1 MKKKIIGI
9 LLAVTLTVS
18 QAGIVVYAED
28 VTWEDEFTQMDE
40 ADESETPEADV
51 AWDGESEISETE
63 DDEEQVE
70 VTEED
75 TEAVVEE
82 TNTETEES
90 PVSEES
96 LFSDGVGEL
105 FSSGDTIVYDADEME
120 PFKSRTLKEVA
131 DEYAKAR
138 YAGATYSNSDSST
151 WYQEPCSTS
160 APYAA
165 GVLTQDTHTAMTA
178 MTNFYRW
185 LSGLNSLK
193 NSSTHSDSLQVQAL
207 VRNFEFSHW
216 VSDSSKPADM
226 SDEMWNAGAPCRHNI
241 LARGYTPQGAITGWM
256 NEGYSLRSQSWDTT
270 GHRYALIE
278 ASLSDVQYGFSGG
291 IAIGADVASGNT
303 SDLPFSAF
311 PAPGYM
317 PSRLVSPSSSAW
329 SVRINKN
336 TLKIADSTK
345 VTAVI
350 TNLNTGNSYECTKEN
365 GKLRVSGV
373 EIDMV
378 QPSDYSGSRYTDS
391 YRVQIT
397 GLQDAAT
404 GSEAQISYTTR
415 FADITEEMPSYVTS
429 VTADAREYVIYKTMD
444 NIESIKKVAAIL
456 PKQVWATAES
466 GKKIRVSVKGEW
478 EINEADKCFVNSA
491 DPSGLPENITD
502 KNHLLDEV
510 KVPYKI
516 SDDYYDSYNTLY
528 ISPQKVKEGENIEL
542 GVYRT
547 NISTDTSQIYK
558 LTAKEDGTYSAVKK
572 YDSSESPEFDKE
584 ASDASV
590 YSATH
595 IYKKSGVTLDD
606 AGEYISVYYSSSSQS
621 RIYVCRATKTLEVE
635 HTHTWDEGKITKEA
649 TCTQKGEKTYTCN
662 ACGATKTE
670 EIPLSEHKEVKDAA
684 VESTCTKAGK
694 TEGSHCSVCGKIFKE
709 QKETPLKDH
718 TWDEGKITKEATCTQ
733 KGEKT
738 YTCNACGATKTE
750 EIPLS
755 EHKEVKDAAVESTCT
770 KAGKTEGSHCSV
782 CGKIFKEQKETPLKD
797 HTWDEGKI
805 TKASTCTKK
814 GTKTFTCTVC
824 GKTRNQEVSVVAH
837 KFTTWKTTTAATAL
851 APAKQTH
858 KCSTC
863 GKTET
868 RNYGNKLKPSIKVNI
883 SSILLKTS
891 QKTTLLRVSGL
902 AKGDS
907 IVSWKSSNTNIA
919 KVYGRS
925 NGTCTIQAGTRSG
938 KAIITIA
945 LRSGL
950 KKNITVTVQK
960 TTVKTTKIT
969 GVATSLKLKRNQKA
983 TLKPVLQP
991 LTSGEKIT
999 YKSSNTKIA
1008 IVNSKGQ
1015 ITARS
1020 KGTATITVT
1029 SGRKSVRCKVI
1040 VN

>member
-75 TEAVVEE
+75 TEAGVEE

-90 PVSEES
+90 PVSEEES

-291 IAIGADVASGNT
+291 IAIGAGVASGNT

-528 ISPQKVKEGENIEL
+528 ISPQKVKEGKNIEL

-649 TCTQKGEKTYTCN
+649 TCT
-662 ACGATKTE
+662 
-670 EIPLSEHKEVKDAA
+670 
-684 VESTCTKAGK
+684 
-694 TEGSHCSVCGKIFKE
+694 
-709 QKETPLKDH
+709 
-718 TWDEGKITKEATCTQ
+718 
-733 KGEKT
+733 
-738 YTCNACGATKTE
+738 
-750 EIPLS
+750 
-755 EHKEVKDAAVESTCT
+755 
-770 KAGKTEGSHCSV
+770 
-782 CGKIFKEQKETPLKD
+782 
-797 HTWDEGKI
+797 
-805 TKASTCTKK
+805 KK

-851 APAKQTH
+851 VSAKQTH

>member
-75 TEAVVEE
+75 TEAGVEE

-90 PVSEES
+90 PVSEEES

-226 SDEMWNAGAPCRHNI
+226 SDEMWNAGAPRRHNI

-291 IAIGADVASGNT
+291 IAIGAGVASGNT

-635 HTHTWDEGKITKEA
+635 HTHTWDEGKITK
-649 TCTQKGEKTYTCN
+649 
-662 ACGATKTE
+662 
-670 EIPLSEHKEVKDAA
+670 
-684 VESTCTKAGK
+684 
-694 TEGSHCSVCGKIFKE
+694 
-709 QKETPLKDH
+709 
-718 TWDEGKITKEATCTQ
+718 
-733 KGEKT
+733 
-738 YTCNACGATKTE
+738 
-750 EIPLS
+750 
-755 EHKEVKDAAVESTCT
+755 
-770 KAGKTEGSHCSV
+770 
-782 CGKIFKEQKETPLKD
+782 
-797 HTWDEGKI
+797 
-805 TKASTCTKK
+805 ASTCTKK

-851 APAKQTH
+851 ASAKQTH

>member
-51 AWDGESEISETE
+51 TWDGESEISETE

-75 TEAVVEE
+75 TEAGEEE

-90 PVSEES
+90 PVSEEES

-131 DEYAKAR
+131 DEYAKTR

-165 GVLTQDTHTAMTA
+165 GVLTQDTHTTMTA

-466 GKKIRVSVKGEW
+466 GKNIRVSVKGEW

-635 HTHTWDEGKITKEA
+635 HTHTWDEGKITK
-649 TCTQKGEKTYTCN
+649 
-662 ACGATKTE
+662 
-670 EIPLSEHKEVKDAA
+670 
-684 VESTCTKAGK
+684 
-694 TEGSHCSVCGKIFKE
+694 
-709 QKETPLKDH
+709 
-718 TWDEGKITKEATCTQ
+718 
-733 KGEKT
+733 
-738 YTCNACGATKTE
+738 
-750 EIPLS
+750 
-755 EHKEVKDAAVESTCT
+755 
-770 KAGKTEGSHCSV
+770 
-782 CGKIFKEQKETPLKD
+782 
-797 HTWDEGKI
+797 
-805 TKASTCTKK
+805 ASTCTKK

-851 APAKQTH
+851 ASAKQTH

>member
-75 TEAVVEE
+75 TEAGVEE

-90 PVSEES
+90 PVSEEES

-291 IAIGADVASGNT
+291 IAIGAGVASGNT

-528 ISPQKVKEGENIEL
+528 ISPQKVKEGKNIEL

-635 HTHTWDEGKITKEA
+635 HTHTWDEGKIT
-649 TCTQKGEKTYTCN
+649 T
-662 ACGATKTE
+662 
-670 EIPLSEHKEVKDAA
+670 
-684 VESTCTKAGK
+684 
-694 TEGSHCSVCGKIFKE
+694 
-709 QKETPLKDH
+709 
-718 TWDEGKITKEATCTQ
+718 
-733 KGEKT
+733 
-738 YTCNACGATKTE
+738 
-750 EIPLS
+750 
-755 EHKEVKDAAVESTCT
+755 
-770 KAGKTEGSHCSV
+770 
-782 CGKIFKEQKETPLKD
+782 
-797 HTWDEGKI
+797 
-805 TKASTCTKK
+805 ASTCTKK

-851 APAKQTH
+851 ASAKQTH

-883 SSILLKTS
+883 SSILLKTR

-925 NGTCTIQAGTRSG
+925 NGTCTIQAGIRSG

>member
-51 AWDGESEISETE
+51 TWDGESEISETE

-75 TEAVVEE
+75 TEAGEE
-82 TNTETEES
+82 ETETEES
-90 PVSEES
+90 PVSEEES

-621 RIYVCRATKTLEVE
+621 RIYICRATKTLEVE
-635 HTHTWDEGKITKEA
+635 HTHTWDEGKIT
-649 TCTQKGEKTYTCN
+649 T
-662 ACGATKTE
+662 
-670 EIPLSEHKEVKDAA
+670 
-684 VESTCTKAGK
+684 
-694 TEGSHCSVCGKIFKE
+694 
-709 QKETPLKDH
+709 
-718 TWDEGKITKEATCTQ
+718 
-733 KGEKT
+733 
-738 YTCNACGATKTE
+738 
-750 EIPLS
+750 
-755 EHKEVKDAAVESTCT
+755 
-770 KAGKTEGSHCSV
+770 
-782 CGKIFKEQKETPLKD
+782 
-797 HTWDEGKI
+797 
-805 TKASTCTKK
+805 ASTCTKK

-824 GKTRNQEVSVVAH
+824 GKTKNQEVSVVAH

-883 SSILLKTS
+883 SSILLKTR

-919 KVYGRS
+919 KVYRRS

>member
-75 TEAVVEE
+75 TEAGVEE

-90 PVSEES
+90 PVSEEES

-105 FSSGDTIVYDADEME
+105 FSSGDTIVYNADEME

-291 IAIGADVASGNT
+291 IAIGAGVASGNT

-528 ISPQKVKEGENIEL
+528 IFPQKVKEGENIEL

-558 LTAKEDGTYSAVKK
+558 LTAKEDGTYSAVKR

-635 HTHTWDEGKITKEA
+635 HTHTWDEGKIT
-649 TCTQKGEKTYTCN
+649 T
-662 ACGATKTE
+662 
-670 EIPLSEHKEVKDAA
+670 
-684 VESTCTKAGK
+684 
-694 TEGSHCSVCGKIFKE
+694 
-709 QKETPLKDH
+709 
-718 TWDEGKITKEATCTQ
+718 
-733 KGEKT
+733 
-738 YTCNACGATKTE
+738 
-750 EIPLS
+750 
-755 EHKEVKDAAVESTCT
+755 
-770 KAGKTEGSHCSV
+770 
-782 CGKIFKEQKETPLKD
+782 
-797 HTWDEGKI
+797 
-805 TKASTCTKK
+805 ASTCTKK

-824 GKTRNQEVSVVAH
+824 GKTKNQEVSVVAH

-891 QKTTLLRVSGL
+891 QKTTLLRISGL

-938 KAIITIA
+938 KTIITIA

-969 GVATSLKLKRNQKA
+969 GVATSQKLKRNQKA

>member
-75 TEAVVEE
+75 TEAGVEE

-90 PVSEES
+90 PVSEEES

-291 IAIGADVASGNT
+291 IAIGAGVASGNT

-528 ISPQKVKEGENIEL
+528 IFPQKVKEGENIEL

-635 HTHTWDEGKITKEA
+635 HTHTWDEGKITK
-649 TCTQKGEKTYTCN
+649 
-662 ACGATKTE
+662 
-670 EIPLSEHKEVKDAA
+670 
-684 VESTCTKAGK
+684 
-694 TEGSHCSVCGKIFKE
+694 
-709 QKETPLKDH
+709 
-718 TWDEGKITKEATCTQ
+718 
-733 KGEKT
+733 
-738 YTCNACGATKTE
+738 
-750 EIPLS
+750 
-755 EHKEVKDAAVESTCT
+755 
-770 KAGKTEGSHCSV
+770 
-782 CGKIFKEQKETPLKD
+782 
-797 HTWDEGKI
+797 
-805 TKASTCTKK
+805 ASTCTKK

-851 APAKQTH
+851 APAKQTY

-950 KKNITVTVQK
+950 KKNITATVQK

>member
-9 LLAVTLTVS
+9 LLAATMTVS
-18 QAGIVVYAED
+18 QAEIAVYAED
-28 VTWEDEFTQMDE
+28 ITWEDEFAQVDE
-40 ADESETPEADV
+40 ADEPADSEADV
-51 AWDGESEISETE
+51 IWDGESETE
-63 DDEEQVE
+63 NNEEQVE

-75 TEAVVEE
+75 TEAGEEE

-90 PVSEES
+90 PVSEEES

-415 FADITEEMPSYVTS
+415 FVDITEEMPSYVTS

-649 TCTQKGEKTYTCN
+649 TCTRKGEKTYTCS

-694 TEGSHCSVCGKIFKE
+694 TEGSHCSVCGKILKE
-709 QKETPLKDH
+709 QKETPFKDH
-718 TWDEGKITKEATCTQ
+718 TWDEGKITT
-733 KGEKT
+733 
-738 YTCNACGATKTE
+738 
-750 EIPLS
+750 
-755 EHKEVKDAAVESTCT
+755 
-770 KAGKTEGSHCSV
+770 
-782 CGKIFKEQKETPLKD
+782 
-797 HTWDEGKI
+797 
-805 TKASTCTKK
+805 ASTCTKK

>member
-51 AWDGESEISETE
+51 TWDGESEISETE

-75 TEAVVEE
+75 TEAGEEE

-90 PVSEES
+90 PVSEEES

-131 DEYAKAR
+131 DEYAKTR

-165 GVLTQDTHTAMTA
+165 GVLTQDTHTTMTA

-456 PKQVWATAES
+456 PKQVWATAET

-635 HTHTWDEGKITKEA
+635 HTHTWDEGKITK
-649 TCTQKGEKTYTCN
+649 
-662 ACGATKTE
+662 
-670 EIPLSEHKEVKDAA
+670 
-684 VESTCTKAGK
+684 
-694 TEGSHCSVCGKIFKE
+694 
-709 QKETPLKDH
+709 
-718 TWDEGKITKEATCTQ
+718 
-733 KGEKT
+733 
-738 YTCNACGATKTE
+738 
-750 EIPLS
+750 
-755 EHKEVKDAAVESTCT
+755 
-770 KAGKTEGSHCSV
+770 
-782 CGKIFKEQKETPLKD
+782 
-797 HTWDEGKI
+797 
-805 TKASTCTKK
+805 ASTCTKK

-837 KFTTWKTTTAATAL
+837 KFTAWKTTTAATAL
-851 APAKQTH
+851 ASAKQTH
-858 KCSTC
+858 KCSIC

-883 SSILLKTS
+883 SSILLKTR

>member
-75 TEAVVEE
+75 TEAGVEE

-90 PVSEES
+90 PVSEEES

-291 IAIGADVASGNT
+291 IAIGAGVASGNT

-502 KNHLLDEV
+502 KNHLLDEI

-635 HTHTWDEGKITKEA
+635 HTHTWDEGKITK
-649 TCTQKGEKTYTCN
+649 
-662 ACGATKTE
+662 
-670 EIPLSEHKEVKDAA
+670 
-684 VESTCTKAGK
+684 
-694 TEGSHCSVCGKIFKE
+694 
-709 QKETPLKDH
+709 
-718 TWDEGKITKEATCTQ
+718 
-733 KGEKT
+733 
-738 YTCNACGATKTE
+738 
-750 EIPLS
+750 
-755 EHKEVKDAAVESTCT
+755 
-770 KAGKTEGSHCSV
+770 
-782 CGKIFKEQKETPLKD
+782 
-797 HTWDEGKI
+797 
-805 TKASTCTKK
+805 ASTCTKK

-851 APAKQTH
+851 ASAKQTH

>member
-75 TEAVVEE
+75 TEAGVEE

-90 PVSEES
+90 PVSEEES

-291 IAIGADVASGNT
+291 IAIGAGVASGNT

-378 QPSDYSGSRYTDS
+378 QPSDYSGSRYIDS

-649 TCTQKGEKTYTCN
+649 TCT
-662 ACGATKTE
+662 
-670 EIPLSEHKEVKDAA
+670 
-684 VESTCTKAGK
+684 
-694 TEGSHCSVCGKIFKE
+694 
-709 QKETPLKDH
+709 
-718 TWDEGKITKEATCTQ
+718 
-733 KGEKT
+733 
-738 YTCNACGATKTE
+738 
-750 EIPLS
+750 
-755 EHKEVKDAAVESTCT
+755 
-770 KAGKTEGSHCSV
+770 
-782 CGKIFKEQKETPLKD
+782 
-797 HTWDEGKI
+797 
-805 TKASTCTKK
+805 KK

-938 KAIITIA
+938 KTIITIA

-983 TLKPVLQP
+983 TFKPVLQP

>member
-9 LLAVTLTVS
+9 LLAATMTVS
-18 QAGIVVYAED
+18 QAEIAVYAED
-28 VTWEDEFTQMDE
+28 ITWEDEFAQVDE
-40 ADESETPEADV
+40 ADEPADSEADV
-51 AWDGESEISETE
+51 IWDGESETE
-63 DDEEQVE
+63 NNEEQVE

-75 TEAVVEE
+75 TEAGEEE
-82 TNTETEES
+82 TTTETEES
-90 PVSEES
+90 PVSEEES

-649 TCTQKGEKTYTCN
+649 TCT
-662 ACGATKTE
+662 
-670 EIPLSEHKEVKDAA
+670 
-684 VESTCTKAGK
+684 
-694 TEGSHCSVCGKIFKE
+694 
-709 QKETPLKDH
+709 
-718 TWDEGKITKEATCTQ
+718 
-733 KGEKT
+733 
-738 YTCNACGATKTE
+738 
-750 EIPLS
+750 
-755 EHKEVKDAAVESTCT
+755 
-770 KAGKTEGSHCSV
+770 
-782 CGKIFKEQKETPLKD
+782 
-797 HTWDEGKI
+797 
-805 TKASTCTKK
+805 KK

-837 KFTTWKTTTAATAL
+837 KFTTWKTTTAATVL

-858 KCSTC
+858 KCSIC

-883 SSILLKTS
+883 SSILLKTR

>member
-51 AWDGESEISETE
+51 TWDGESEISETE

-75 TEAVVEE
+75 TEAGEEE

-90 PVSEES
+90 PVSEEES

-291 IAIGADVASGNT
+291 IAIGAGVASGNT

-649 TCTQKGEKTYTCN
+649 TCT
-662 ACGATKTE
+662 
-670 EIPLSEHKEVKDAA
+670 
-684 VESTCTKAGK
+684 
-694 TEGSHCSVCGKIFKE
+694 
-709 QKETPLKDH
+709 
-718 TWDEGKITKEATCTQ
+718 
-733 KGEKT
+733 
-738 YTCNACGATKTE
+738 
-750 EIPLS
+750 
-755 EHKEVKDAAVESTCT
+755 
-770 KAGKTEGSHCSV
+770 
-782 CGKIFKEQKETPLKD
+782 
-797 HTWDEGKI
+797 
-805 TKASTCTKK
+805 KK

-851 APAKQTH
+851 ASAKQTH

>member
-51 AWDGESEISETE
+51 TWDGESEISETE

-75 TEAVVEE
+75 TEAGEEE

-90 PVSEES
+90 PVSEEES

-131 DEYAKAR
+131 DEYAKTR

-165 GVLTQDTHTAMTA
+165 GVLTQDTHTTMTA

-595 IYKKSGVTLDD
+595 IYKKSGVMLDD

-635 HTHTWDEGKITKEA
+635 HTHTWDEGKIT
-649 TCTQKGEKTYTCN
+649 T
-662 ACGATKTE
+662 
-670 EIPLSEHKEVKDAA
+670 
-684 VESTCTKAGK
+684 
-694 TEGSHCSVCGKIFKE
+694 
-709 QKETPLKDH
+709 
-718 TWDEGKITKEATCTQ
+718 
-733 KGEKT
+733 
-738 YTCNACGATKTE
+738 
-750 EIPLS
+750 
-755 EHKEVKDAAVESTCT
+755 
-770 KAGKTEGSHCSV
+770 
-782 CGKIFKEQKETPLKD
+782 
-797 HTWDEGKI
+797 
-805 TKASTCTKK
+805 ASTCTKK

-851 APAKQTH
+851 ASAKQTH
-858 KCSTC
+858 KCSIC

-883 SSILLKTS
+883 SSILLKTR

>member
-51 AWDGESEISETE
+51 TWDGESEISETE

-75 TEAVVEE
+75 TEAGEEE

-90 PVSEES
+90 PVSEEES

-131 DEYAKAR
+131 DEYAKTR

-165 GVLTQDTHTAMTA
+165 GVLTQDTHTTMTA

-649 TCTQKGEKTYTCN
+649 TCT
-662 ACGATKTE
+662 
-670 EIPLSEHKEVKDAA
+670 
-684 VESTCTKAGK
+684 
-694 TEGSHCSVCGKIFKE
+694 
-709 QKETPLKDH
+709 
-718 TWDEGKITKEATCTQ
+718 
-733 KGEKT
+733 
-738 YTCNACGATKTE
+738 
-750 EIPLS
+750 
-755 EHKEVKDAAVESTCT
+755 
-770 KAGKTEGSHCSV
+770 
-782 CGKIFKEQKETPLKD
+782 
-797 HTWDEGKI
+797 
-805 TKASTCTKK
+805 KK

-851 APAKQTH
+851 ASAKQTH

>member
-90 PVSEES
+90 PVSEEES

-291 IAIGADVASGNT
+291 IAIGAGVASGNT

-635 HTHTWDEGKITKEA
+635 HTHTWDEGKITK
-649 TCTQKGEKTYTCN
+649 
-662 ACGATKTE
+662 
-670 EIPLSEHKEVKDAA
+670 
-684 VESTCTKAGK
+684 
-694 TEGSHCSVCGKIFKE
+694 
-709 QKETPLKDH
+709 
-718 TWDEGKITKEATCTQ
+718 
-733 KGEKT
+733 
-738 YTCNACGATKTE
+738 
-750 EIPLS
+750 
-755 EHKEVKDAAVESTCT
+755 
-770 KAGKTEGSHCSV
+770 
-782 CGKIFKEQKETPLKD
+782 
-797 HTWDEGKI
+797 
-805 TKASTCTKK
+805 ASTCTKK

-824 GKTRNQEVSVVAH
+824 GKIRNQEVSVVAH

>member
-75 TEAVVEE
+75 TEAGVEE

-90 PVSEES
+90 PVSEEES

-241 LARGYTPQGAITGWM
+241 LARGYTPQEAITGWM

-635 HTHTWDEGKITKEA
+635 HTHTWDEGKITK
-649 TCTQKGEKTYTCN
+649 
-662 ACGATKTE
+662 
-670 EIPLSEHKEVKDAA
+670 
-684 VESTCTKAGK
+684 
-694 TEGSHCSVCGKIFKE
+694 
-709 QKETPLKDH
+709 
-718 TWDEGKITKEATCTQ
+718 
-733 KGEKT
+733 
-738 YTCNACGATKTE
+738 
-750 EIPLS
+750 
-755 EHKEVKDAAVESTCT
+755 
-770 KAGKTEGSHCSV
+770 
-782 CGKIFKEQKETPLKD
+782 
-797 HTWDEGKI
+797 
-805 TKASTCTKK
+805 ASTCTKK

>member
-90 PVSEES
+90 PVSEEES

-291 IAIGADVASGNT
+291 IAIGAGVASGNT

-635 HTHTWDEGKITKEA
+635 HTHTWDEGKITK
-649 TCTQKGEKTYTCN
+649 
-662 ACGATKTE
+662 
-670 EIPLSEHKEVKDAA
+670 
-684 VESTCTKAGK
+684 
-694 TEGSHCSVCGKIFKE
+694 
-709 QKETPLKDH
+709 
-718 TWDEGKITKEATCTQ
+718 
-733 KGEKT
+733 
-738 YTCNACGATKTE
+738 
-750 EIPLS
+750 
-755 EHKEVKDAAVESTCT
+755 
-770 KAGKTEGSHCSV
+770 
-782 CGKIFKEQKETPLKD
+782 
-797 HTWDEGKI
+797 
-805 TKASTCTKK
+805 ASTCTKK

-858 KCSTC
+858 KCSIC

-883 SSILLKTS
+883 SSILLKTR

-983 TLKPVLQP
+983 TFKPVLQP

>member
-90 PVSEES
+90 PVSEEES

-635 HTHTWDEGKITKEA
+635 HTHTWDEGKITK
-649 TCTQKGEKTYTCN
+649 
-662 ACGATKTE
+662 
-670 EIPLSEHKEVKDAA
+670 
-684 VESTCTKAGK
+684 
-694 TEGSHCSVCGKIFKE
+694 
-709 QKETPLKDH
+709 
-718 TWDEGKITKEATCTQ
+718 
-733 KGEKT
+733 
-738 YTCNACGATKTE
+738 
-750 EIPLS
+750 
-755 EHKEVKDAAVESTCT
+755 
-770 KAGKTEGSHCSV
+770 
-782 CGKIFKEQKETPLKD
+782 
-797 HTWDEGKI
+797 
-805 TKASTCTKK
+805 ASTCTKK

-851 APAKQTH
+851 ASAKQTH

-925 NGTCTIQAGTRSG
+925 NGTCTIQAGIRSG

>member
-75 TEAVVEE
+75 TEAGVEE

-90 PVSEES
+90 PVSEEES

-291 IAIGADVASGNT
+291 IAIGAGVASGNT

-317 PSRLVSPSSSAW
+317 PSRLVPPSSSAW

-378 QPSDYSGSRYTDS
+378 QPSDYSGSRYIDS

-510 KVPYKI
+510 KVPYRI

-635 HTHTWDEGKITKEA
+635 HTHTWDEGKIT
-649 TCTQKGEKTYTCN
+649 T
-662 ACGATKTE
+662 
-670 EIPLSEHKEVKDAA
+670 
-684 VESTCTKAGK
+684 
-694 TEGSHCSVCGKIFKE
+694 
-709 QKETPLKDH
+709 
-718 TWDEGKITKEATCTQ
+718 
-733 KGEKT
+733 
-738 YTCNACGATKTE
+738 
-750 EIPLS
+750 
-755 EHKEVKDAAVESTCT
+755 
-770 KAGKTEGSHCSV
+770 
-782 CGKIFKEQKETPLKD
+782 
-797 HTWDEGKI
+797 
-805 TKASTCTKK
+805 ASTCTKK

-883 SSILLKTS
+883 SSILLKTR

>member
-75 TEAVVEE
+75 TEAGVEE

-90 PVSEES
+90 PVSEEES

-291 IAIGADVASGNT
+291 IAIGAGVASGNT

-350 TNLNTGNSYECTKEN
+350 TNLNIGNSYECTKEN

-528 ISPQKVKEGENIEL
+528 IFPQKVKEGENIEL

-635 HTHTWDEGKITKEA
+635 HTHTWDEGKITK
-649 TCTQKGEKTYTCN
+649 
-662 ACGATKTE
+662 
-670 EIPLSEHKEVKDAA
+670 
-684 VESTCTKAGK
+684 
-694 TEGSHCSVCGKIFKE
+694 
-709 QKETPLKDH
+709 
-718 TWDEGKITKEATCTQ
+718 
-733 KGEKT
+733 
-738 YTCNACGATKTE
+738 
-750 EIPLS
+750 
-755 EHKEVKDAAVESTCT
+755 
-770 KAGKTEGSHCSV
+770 
-782 CGKIFKEQKETPLKD
+782 
-797 HTWDEGKI
+797 
-805 TKASTCTKK
+805 ASTCTKK

-883 SSILLKTS
+883 SSILLKTR

-938 KAIITIA
+938 KAVITIA

>member
-75 TEAVVEE
+75 TEAGVEE

-90 PVSEES
+90 PVSEEES

-291 IAIGADVASGNT
+291 IAIGAGVASGNT

-528 ISPQKVKEGENIEL
+528 ISPQKVKEGKNIEL

-635 HTHTWDEGKITKEA
+635 HTHTWDEGKITK
-649 TCTQKGEKTYTCN
+649 
-662 ACGATKTE
+662 
-670 EIPLSEHKEVKDAA
+670 
-684 VESTCTKAGK
+684 
-694 TEGSHCSVCGKIFKE
+694 
-709 QKETPLKDH
+709 
-718 TWDEGKITKEATCTQ
+718 
-733 KGEKT
+733 
-738 YTCNACGATKTE
+738 
-750 EIPLS
+750 
-755 EHKEVKDAAVESTCT
+755 
-770 KAGKTEGSHCSV
+770 
-782 CGKIFKEQKETPLKD
+782 
-797 HTWDEGKI
+797 
-805 TKASTCTKK
+805 ASTCTKK

-837 KFTTWKTTTAATAL
+837 KFTAWKTTTAATAL

-883 SSILLKTS
+883 SSILLKTR

>member
-75 TEAVVEE
+75 TEAGVEE

-90 PVSEES
+90 PVSEEES

-291 IAIGADVASGNT
+291 IAIGAGVASGNT

-528 ISPQKVKEGENIEL
+528 ISPQKVKEGKNIEL

-635 HTHTWDEGKITKEA
+635 HTHTWDEGKITK
-649 TCTQKGEKTYTCN
+649 
-662 ACGATKTE
+662 
-670 EIPLSEHKEVKDAA
+670 
-684 VESTCTKAGK
+684 
-694 TEGSHCSVCGKIFKE
+694 
-709 QKETPLKDH
+709 
-718 TWDEGKITKEATCTQ
+718 
-733 KGEKT
+733 
-738 YTCNACGATKTE
+738 
-750 EIPLS
+750 
-755 EHKEVKDAAVESTCT
+755 
-770 KAGKTEGSHCSV
+770 
-782 CGKIFKEQKETPLKD
+782 
-797 HTWDEGKI
+797 
-805 TKASTCTKK
+805 ASTCTKK

-883 SSILLKTS
+883 SSILLKTR

-938 KAIITIA
+938 KAVITIA

>member
-1 MKKKIIGI
+1 
-9 LLAVTLTVS
+9 
-18 QAGIVVYAED
+18 
-28 VTWEDEFTQMDE
+28 
-40 ADESETPEADV
+40 
-51 AWDGESEISETE
+51 
-63 DDEEQVE
+63 
-70 VTEED
+70 
-75 TEAVVEE
+75 
-82 TNTETEES
+82 
-90 PVSEES
+90 
-96 LFSDGVGEL
+96 
-105 FSSGDTIVYDADEME
+105 
-120 PFKSRTLKEVA
+120 
-131 DEYAKAR
+131 
-138 YAGATYSNSDSST
+138 
-151 WYQEPCSTS
+151 
-160 APYAA
+160 
-165 GVLTQDTHTAMTA
+165 
-178 MTNFYRW
+178 
-185 LSGLNSLK
+185 
-193 NSSTHSDSLQVQAL
+193 
-207 VRNFEFSHW
+207 
-216 VSDSSKPADM
+216 
-226 SDEMWNAGAPCRHNI
+226 
-241 LARGYTPQGAITGWM
+241 
-256 NEGYSLRSQSWDTT
+256 
-270 GHRYALIE
+270 
-278 ASLSDVQYGFSGG
+278 
-291 IAIGADVASGNT
+291 
-303 SDLPFSAF
+303 
-311 PAPGYM
+311 
-317 PSRLVSPSSSAW
+317 
-329 SVRINKN
+329 
-336 TLKIADSTK
+336 
-345 VTAVI
+345 
-350 TNLNTGNSYECTKEN
+350 
-365 GKLRVSGV
+365 
-373 EIDMV
+373 MV

-528 ISPQKVKEGENIEL
+528 ISPQKVKEGKNIEL

-635 HTHTWDEGKITKEA
+635 HTHTWDEGKITK
-649 TCTQKGEKTYTCN
+649 
-662 ACGATKTE
+662 
-670 EIPLSEHKEVKDAA
+670 
-684 VESTCTKAGK
+684 
-694 TEGSHCSVCGKIFKE
+694 
-709 QKETPLKDH
+709 
-718 TWDEGKITKEATCTQ
+718 
-733 KGEKT
+733 
-738 YTCNACGATKTE
+738 
-750 EIPLS
+750 
-755 EHKEVKDAAVESTCT
+755 
-770 KAGKTEGSHCSV
+770 
-782 CGKIFKEQKETPLKD
+782 
-797 HTWDEGKI
+797 
-805 TKASTCTKK
+805 ASTCTKK

-883 SSILLKTS
+883 SSILLKTR

-919 KVYGRS
+919 KVYRRS

>member
-75 TEAVVEE
+75 TEAGVEE

-90 PVSEES
+90 PVSEEES

-291 IAIGADVASGNT
+291 IAIGAGVASGNT

-635 HTHTWDEGKITKEA
+635 HTHTWDEGKIT
-649 TCTQKGEKTYTCN
+649 T
-662 ACGATKTE
+662 
-670 EIPLSEHKEVKDAA
+670 
-684 VESTCTKAGK
+684 
-694 TEGSHCSVCGKIFKE
+694 
-709 QKETPLKDH
+709 
-718 TWDEGKITKEATCTQ
+718 
-733 KGEKT
+733 
-738 YTCNACGATKTE
+738 
-750 EIPLS
+750 
-755 EHKEVKDAAVESTCT
+755 
-770 KAGKTEGSHCSV
+770 
-782 CGKIFKEQKETPLKD
+782 
-797 HTWDEGKI
+797 
-805 TKASTCTKK
+805 ASTCTKK

-824 GKTRNQEVSVVAH
+824 GKTKNQEVSVVAH

-883 SSILLKTS
+883 SSILLKTR

>member
-51 AWDGESEISETE
+51 TWDGESEISETE

-75 TEAVVEE
+75 TEAGEEE

-90 PVSEES
+90 PVSEEES

-291 IAIGADVASGNT
+291 IAIGAGVASGNT

-635 HTHTWDEGKITKEA
+635 HTHTWDEGKITK
-649 TCTQKGEKTYTCN
+649 
-662 ACGATKTE
+662 
-670 EIPLSEHKEVKDAA
+670 
-684 VESTCTKAGK
+684 
-694 TEGSHCSVCGKIFKE
+694 
-709 QKETPLKDH
+709 
-718 TWDEGKITKEATCTQ
+718 
-733 KGEKT
+733 
-738 YTCNACGATKTE
+738 
-750 EIPLS
+750 
-755 EHKEVKDAAVESTCT
+755 
-770 KAGKTEGSHCSV
+770 
-782 CGKIFKEQKETPLKD
+782 
-797 HTWDEGKI
+797 
-805 TKASTCTKK
+805 ASTCTKK

-883 SSILLKTS
+883 SSILLKTR

>member
-9 LLAVTLTVS
+9 LLAATMTVS
-18 QAGIVVYAED
+18 QAEIAVYAED
-28 VTWEDEFTQMDE
+28 ITWEDEFAQVDE
-40 ADESETPEADV
+40 ADEPADSEADV
-51 AWDGESEISETE
+51 IWDGESETE
-63 DDEEQVE
+63 NNEEQVE

-75 TEAVVEE
+75 TEAGAEE

-90 PVSEES
+90 PVSEEES

-391 YRVQIT
+391 YQVQIT

-491 DPSGLPENITD
+491 DPSNF
-502 KNHLLDEV
+502 
-510 KVPYKI
+510 
-516 SDDYYDSYNTLY
+516 
-528 ISPQKVKEGENIEL
+528 
-542 GVYRT
+542 R
-547 NISTDTSQIYK
+547 
-558 LTAKEDGTYSAVKK
+558 
-572 YDSSESPEFDKE
+572 
-584 ASDASV
+584 
-590 YSATH
+590 
-595 IYKKSGVTLDD
+595 
-606 AGEYISVYYSSSSQS
+606 
-621 RIYVCRATKTLEVE
+621 KT
-635 HTHTWDEGKITKEA
+635 
-649 TCTQKGEKTYTCN
+649 
-662 ACGATKTE
+662 
-670 EIPLSEHKEVKDAA
+670 
-684 VESTCTKAGK
+684 
-694 TEGSHCSVCGKIFKE
+694 
-709 QKETPLKDH
+709 
-718 TWDEGKITKEATCTQ
+718 
-733 KGEKT
+733 
-738 YTCNACGATKTE
+738 
-750 EIPLS
+750 
-755 EHKEVKDAAVESTCT
+755 
-770 KAGKTEGSHCSV
+770 
-782 CGKIFKEQKETPLKD
+782 
-797 HTWDEGKI
+797 
-805 TKASTCTKK
+805 
-814 GTKTFTCTVC
+814 
-824 GKTRNQEVSVVAH
+824 
-837 KFTTWKTTTAATAL
+837 
-851 APAKQTH
+851 
-858 KCSTC
+858 
-863 GKTET
+863 
-868 RNYGNKLKPSIKVNI
+868 
-883 SSILLKTS
+883 
-891 QKTTLLRVSGL
+891 
-902 AKGDS
+902 
-907 IVSWKSSNTNIA
+907 
-919 KVYGRS
+919 
-925 NGTCTIQAGTRSG
+925 
-938 KAIITIA
+938 
-945 LRSGL
+945 
-950 KKNITVTVQK
+950 
-960 TTVKTTKIT
+960 
-969 GVATSLKLKRNQKA
+969 
-983 TLKPVLQP
+983 
-991 LTSGEKIT
+991 
-999 YKSSNTKIA
+999 
-1008 IVNSKGQ
+1008 
-1015 ITARS
+1015 
-1020 KGTATITVT
+1020 
-1029 SGRKSVRCKVI
+1029 
-1040 VN
+1040 

>member
-51 AWDGESEISETE
+51 TWDGESEISETE

-75 TEAVVEE
+75 TEAGEEE

-90 PVSEES
+90 PVSEEES

-429 VTADAREYVIYKTMD
+429 VTTDAREYVIYKTMD

-528 ISPQKVKEGENIEL
+528 ISPRKVKEGENIEL

-635 HTHTWDEGKITKEA
+635 HTHTWDEGKITK
-649 TCTQKGEKTYTCN
+649 
-662 ACGATKTE
+662 
-670 EIPLSEHKEVKDAA
+670 
-684 VESTCTKAGK
+684 
-694 TEGSHCSVCGKIFKE
+694 
-709 QKETPLKDH
+709 
-718 TWDEGKITKEATCTQ
+718 
-733 KGEKT
+733 
-738 YTCNACGATKTE
+738 
-750 EIPLS
+750 
-755 EHKEVKDAAVESTCT
+755 
-770 KAGKTEGSHCSV
+770 
-782 CGKIFKEQKETPLKD
+782 
-797 HTWDEGKI
+797 
-805 TKASTCTKK
+805 ASTCTKK

-851 APAKQTH
+851 ASAKQTH

>member
-51 AWDGESEISETE
+51 TWDGESEISETE

-75 TEAVVEE
+75 TEAGEEE

-90 PVSEES
+90 PVSEEES

-621 RIYVCRATKTLEVE
+621 RIYICRATKTLEVE
-635 HTHTWDEGKITKEA
+635 HTHTWDEGKIT
-649 TCTQKGEKTYTCN
+649 T
-662 ACGATKTE
+662 
-670 EIPLSEHKEVKDAA
+670 
-684 VESTCTKAGK
+684 
-694 TEGSHCSVCGKIFKE
+694 
-709 QKETPLKDH
+709 
-718 TWDEGKITKEATCTQ
+718 
-733 KGEKT
+733 
-738 YTCNACGATKTE
+738 
-750 EIPLS
+750 
-755 EHKEVKDAAVESTCT
+755 
-770 KAGKTEGSHCSV
+770 
-782 CGKIFKEQKETPLKD
+782 
-797 HTWDEGKI
+797 
-805 TKASTCTKK
+805 ASTCTKK

-883 SSILLKTS
+883 SSILLKTR

-919 KVYGRS
+919 KVYRRS

>member
-75 TEAVVEE
+75 TEAGVEE

-90 PVSEES
+90 PVSEEES

-105 FSSGDTIVYDADEME
+105 FSSGDTIVYNADEME

-635 HTHTWDEGKITKEA
+635 HTHTWDEGKITK
-649 TCTQKGEKTYTCN
+649 
-662 ACGATKTE
+662 
-670 EIPLSEHKEVKDAA
+670 
-684 VESTCTKAGK
+684 
-694 TEGSHCSVCGKIFKE
+694 
-709 QKETPLKDH
+709 
-718 TWDEGKITKEATCTQ
+718 
-733 KGEKT
+733 
-738 YTCNACGATKTE
+738 
-750 EIPLS
+750 
-755 EHKEVKDAAVESTCT
+755 
-770 KAGKTEGSHCSV
+770 
-782 CGKIFKEQKETPLKD
+782 
-797 HTWDEGKI
+797 
-805 TKASTCTKK
+805 ASTCTKK

>member
-75 TEAVVEE
+75 TEAGVEE

-90 PVSEES
+90 PVSEEES

-291 IAIGADVASGNT
+291 IAIGAGVASGNT

-635 HTHTWDEGKITKEA
+635 HTHTWDEGKITK
-649 TCTQKGEKTYTCN
+649 
-662 ACGATKTE
+662 
-670 EIPLSEHKEVKDAA
+670 
-684 VESTCTKAGK
+684 
-694 TEGSHCSVCGKIFKE
+694 
-709 QKETPLKDH
+709 
-718 TWDEGKITKEATCTQ
+718 
-733 KGEKT
+733 
-738 YTCNACGATKTE
+738 
-750 EIPLS
+750 
-755 EHKEVKDAAVESTCT
+755 
-770 KAGKTEGSHCSV
+770 
-782 CGKIFKEQKETPLKD
+782 
-797 HTWDEGKI
+797 
-805 TKASTCTKK
+805 ASTCTKK

>member
-51 AWDGESEISETE
+51 TWDGESEISETE

-75 TEAVVEE
+75 TEAGEEE

-90 PVSEES
+90 PVSEEES

-131 DEYAKAR
+131 DEYAKTR

-165 GVLTQDTHTAMTA
+165 GVLTQDTHTTMTA

-635 HTHTWDEGKITKEA
+635 HTHTWDEGKITK
-649 TCTQKGEKTYTCN
+649 
-662 ACGATKTE
+662 
-670 EIPLSEHKEVKDAA
+670 
-684 VESTCTKAGK
+684 
-694 TEGSHCSVCGKIFKE
+694 
-709 QKETPLKDH
+709 
-718 TWDEGKITKEATCTQ
+718 
-733 KGEKT
+733 
-738 YTCNACGATKTE
+738 
-750 EIPLS
+750 
-755 EHKEVKDAAVESTCT
+755 
-770 KAGKTEGSHCSV
+770 
-782 CGKIFKEQKETPLKD
+782 
-797 HTWDEGKI
+797 
-805 TKASTCTKK
+805 ASTCTKK

-837 KFTTWKTTTAATAL
+837 KFTAWKTTTAATAL
-851 APAKQTH
+851 ASAKQTH
-858 KCSTC
+858 KCSIC

-883 SSILLKTS
+883 SSILLKTR

>member
-90 PVSEES
+90 PVSEEES

-291 IAIGADVASGNT
+291 IAIGAGVASGNT

-635 HTHTWDEGKITKEA
+635 HTHTWDEGKITK
-649 TCTQKGEKTYTCN
+649 
-662 ACGATKTE
+662 
-670 EIPLSEHKEVKDAA
+670 
-684 VESTCTKAGK
+684 
-694 TEGSHCSVCGKIFKE
+694 
-709 QKETPLKDH
+709 
-718 TWDEGKITKEATCTQ
+718 
-733 KGEKT
+733 
-738 YTCNACGATKTE
+738 
-750 EIPLS
+750 
-755 EHKEVKDAAVESTCT
+755 
-770 KAGKTEGSHCSV
+770 
-782 CGKIFKEQKETPLKD
+782 
-797 HTWDEGKI
+797 
-805 TKASTCTKK
+805 ASTCTKK

-837 KFTTWKTTTAATAL
+837 KFTAWKTTTAATAL
-851 APAKQTH
+851 ASAKQTH

-883 SSILLKTS
+883 SSILLKTR

>member
-90 PVSEES
+90 PVSEEES

-291 IAIGADVASGNT
+291 IAIGAGVASGNT

-635 HTHTWDEGKITKEA
+635 HTHTWDEGKITK
-649 TCTQKGEKTYTCN
+649 
-662 ACGATKTE
+662 
-670 EIPLSEHKEVKDAA
+670 
-684 VESTCTKAGK
+684 
-694 TEGSHCSVCGKIFKE
+694 
-709 QKETPLKDH
+709 
-718 TWDEGKITKEATCTQ
+718 
-733 KGEKT
+733 
-738 YTCNACGATKTE
+738 
-750 EIPLS
+750 
-755 EHKEVKDAAVESTCT
+755 
-770 KAGKTEGSHCSV
+770 
-782 CGKIFKEQKETPLKD
+782 
-797 HTWDEGKI
+797 
-805 TKASTCTKK
+805 ASTCTKK

-883 SSILLKTS
+883 SSILLKTR

-938 KAIITIA
+938 KAVITIA

>member
-90 PVSEES
+90 PVSEEES

-491 DPSGLPENITD
+491 DPSGLPENIID

-635 HTHTWDEGKITKEA
+635 HTHTWDEGKITK
-649 TCTQKGEKTYTCN
+649 
-662 ACGATKTE
+662 
-670 EIPLSEHKEVKDAA
+670 
-684 VESTCTKAGK
+684 
-694 TEGSHCSVCGKIFKE
+694 
-709 QKETPLKDH
+709 
-718 TWDEGKITKEATCTQ
+718 
-733 KGEKT
+733 
-738 YTCNACGATKTE
+738 
-750 EIPLS
+750 
-755 EHKEVKDAAVESTCT
+755 
-770 KAGKTEGSHCSV
+770 
-782 CGKIFKEQKETPLKD
+782 
-797 HTWDEGKI
+797 
-805 TKASTCTKK
+805 ASTCTKK

-851 APAKQTH
+851 ASAKQTH

>member
-75 TEAVVEE
+75 TEAGVEE

-90 PVSEES
+90 PVSEEES

-291 IAIGADVASGNT
+291 IAIGAGVASGNT

-317 PSRLVSPSSSAW
+317 LSRLVSPSSSAW

-528 ISPQKVKEGENIEL
+528 ISPQKVKEGKNIEL

-635 HTHTWDEGKITKEA
+635 HTHTWDEGKITK
-649 TCTQKGEKTYTCN
+649 
-662 ACGATKTE
+662 
-670 EIPLSEHKEVKDAA
+670 
-684 VESTCTKAGK
+684 
-694 TEGSHCSVCGKIFKE
+694 
-709 QKETPLKDH
+709 
-718 TWDEGKITKEATCTQ
+718 
-733 KGEKT
+733 
-738 YTCNACGATKTE
+738 
-750 EIPLS
+750 
-755 EHKEVKDAAVESTCT
+755 
-770 KAGKTEGSHCSV
+770 
-782 CGKIFKEQKETPLKD
+782 
-797 HTWDEGKI
+797 
-805 TKASTCTKK
+805 ASTCTKK

-851 APAKQTH
+851 ASAKQTH

>member
-1 MKKKIIGI
+1 
-9 LLAVTLTVS
+9 
-18 QAGIVVYAED
+18 
-28 VTWEDEFTQMDE
+28 
-40 ADESETPEADV
+40 
-51 AWDGESEISETE
+51 
-63 DDEEQVE
+63 
-70 VTEED
+70 
-75 TEAVVEE
+75 
-82 TNTETEES
+82 
-90 PVSEES
+90 
-96 LFSDGVGEL
+96 
-105 FSSGDTIVYDADEME
+105 
-120 PFKSRTLKEVA
+120 
-131 DEYAKAR
+131 
-138 YAGATYSNSDSST
+138 
-151 WYQEPCSTS
+151 
-160 APYAA
+160 
-165 GVLTQDTHTAMTA
+165 
-178 MTNFYRW
+178 
-185 LSGLNSLK
+185 
-193 NSSTHSDSLQVQAL
+193 
-207 VRNFEFSHW
+207 
-216 VSDSSKPADM
+216 
-226 SDEMWNAGAPCRHNI
+226 
-241 LARGYTPQGAITGWM
+241 
-256 NEGYSLRSQSWDTT
+256 
-270 GHRYALIE
+270 
-278 ASLSDVQYGFSGG
+278 
-291 IAIGADVASGNT
+291 
-303 SDLPFSAF
+303 
-311 PAPGYM
+311 
-317 PSRLVSPSSSAW
+317 
-329 SVRINKN
+329 
-336 TLKIADSTK
+336 
-345 VTAVI
+345 
-350 TNLNTGNSYECTKEN
+350 
-365 GKLRVSGV
+365 
-373 EIDMV
+373 MV

-635 HTHTWDEGKITKEA
+635 HIHTWDEGKITKEA
-649 TCTQKGEKTYTCN
+649 TCTRKGEKTYTCS

-694 TEGSHCSVCGKIFKE
+694 TEGSHCSVCGKILKE

-718 TWDEGKITKEATCTQ
+718 TWDEGKITT
-733 KGEKT
+733 
-738 YTCNACGATKTE
+738 
-750 EIPLS
+750 
-755 EHKEVKDAAVESTCT
+755 
-770 KAGKTEGSHCSV
+770 
-782 CGKIFKEQKETPLKD
+782 
-797 HTWDEGKI
+797 
-805 TKASTCTKK
+805 ASTCTKK

-851 APAKQTH
+851 ASAKQTH

>member
-51 AWDGESEISETE
+51 TWDGESEISETE

-75 TEAVVEE
+75 TEAGEEE

-90 PVSEES
+90 PVSEEES

-131 DEYAKAR
+131 DEYAKTR

-165 GVLTQDTHTAMTA
+165 GVLTQDTHTTMTA

-635 HTHTWDEGKITKEA
+635 HTHTWDEGKITK
-649 TCTQKGEKTYTCN
+649 
-662 ACGATKTE
+662 
-670 EIPLSEHKEVKDAA
+670 
-684 VESTCTKAGK
+684 
-694 TEGSHCSVCGKIFKE
+694 
-709 QKETPLKDH
+709 
-718 TWDEGKITKEATCTQ
+718 
-733 KGEKT
+733 
-738 YTCNACGATKTE
+738 
-750 EIPLS
+750 
-755 EHKEVKDAAVESTCT
+755 
-770 KAGKTEGSHCSV
+770 
-782 CGKIFKEQKETPLKD
+782 
-797 HTWDEGKI
+797 
-805 TKASTCTKK
+805 ASTCTKK

-851 APAKQTH
+851 ASAKQTH

-925 NGTCTIQAGTRSG
+925 NGTCTIQAGIRSG